1 MFLQKNMDKKLRTRV
16 KLLGTL
22 LGNVLRAQAGEE
34 VFAAVETLRNGYIGL
49 RKKGNDANSN
59 KHAQLSRLI
68 ASLDPDTAT
77 QVVRAFSI
85 YFSLVNIAEESY
97 QHQERRRQCRS
108 SGPAWPGSFAATLN
122 ELRHDGID
130 ADQLQTIFNR
140 LNYYPVI
147 TAHPTE
153 AKRRMVK
160 EALRRIFITS
170 EKLDDVGLTGPEKD
184 EITLQLETEIQILWK
199 TDEVRIR
206 RPKVE
211 DEIHAGITYFQ
222 DCLFEAAPL
231 AYRNLE
237 RATQRIYGDGIN
249 VPSYLRFGSWI
260 GGDRDGNPNV
270 TPEITAYALR
280 TQSEAVLLEYL
291 NRLSKLSRTLTLSSS
306 LCTPT
311 AVFNRALKAYDPLAD
326 IAFSGDSERFDN
338 EPYRRMIFVI
348 RYRLEQNLVQ
358 VKRAL
363 RERYSDNQA
372 KGYENEDELLRDLR
386 LIYDSLLSHGD
397 ARIADGKLKDLIRL
411 VETFGFYLMN
421 LDLRQESTRH
431 SDAITEILS
440 VAYHDNSY
448 VGLNEEQRLE
458 TLSEHVASRQPPVL
472 DKSVLSKP
480 TRETIEV
487 FEVMRQMQKE
497 ISPRAFGTY
506 VISMT
511 HAASHVMEVMLL
523 ARLTGLIDCSSKD
536 WRCNILVSP
545 LFETIEDLAHIEI
558 VMEQLLSNDTYR
570 QLLAIAGNSQ
580 EVMLGYSDSCKD
592 GGILASNWTLHEA
605 QRKITAI
612 AQRHHIDCC
621 LFHGRGGT
629 IGRGGGPTHEAI
641 LSQPAGT
648 VFGQIKFTEQGEVLS
663 SKYSN
668 LETAIYELTMGST
681 GLIKASRGLVEKTP
695 AVRDRHTDIMETL
708 TQTGEAAYRALTDN
722 NPALLDYFYEA
733 TPVMEIGLLNI
744 GSRPSHRSKGDR
756 SKNSVRAIA
765 WIFGWAQA
773 RQTMPAWYGIG
784 SALEKWS
791 QQHANNNINTL
802 REMYQH
808 WPFFRALLGNTQMA
822 LFKCDMAIA
831 KEYAALCHDPETAT
845 QIYTQI
851 ETEYNRTVEY
861 VLKVANIKQLLDETP
876 ILSLSLARR
885 SPYLDPLS
893 HIQVTLLKRYRDHNL
908 PDAERMIWL
917 DPLLRSINAIAAGM
931 RNTG

>member
-1 MFLQKNMDKKLRTRV
+1 MDKKLRARV

-22 LGNVLRAQAGEE
+22 LGNVLRAQAGEA
-34 VFAAVETLRNGYIGL
+34 VFEAVETLRNGYIGL
-49 RKKGNDANSN
+49 RKRGNGSGS
-59 KHAQLSRLI
+59 KRAQLSRLI
-68 ASLDPDTAT
+68 AGLDPEKVT
-77 QVVRAFSI
+77 QVLRAFSI
-85 YFSLVNIAEESY
+85 YFSLVNIAEEAY

-108 SGPAWPGSFAATLN
+108 SGPAWPGSFAATLH
-122 ELRHDGID
+122 ELRESNID
-130 ADQLQTIFNR
+130 ASQIQTIFNR

-160 EALRRIFITS
+160 EALRRIFLTS
-170 EKLDDVGLTGPEKD
+170 GKLDDTSLTPPEKE
-184 EITLQLETEIQILWK
+184 EIILQLETEIQILWK
-199 TDEVRIR
+199 TDEVRVR

-211 DEIHAGITYFQ
+211 DEIHTGITYFQ
-222 DCLFEAAPL
+222 DCLFEAVPL

-237 RATQRIYGDGIN
+237 KATQRLYGDGVT

-270 TPEITAYALR
+270 TPEVTAYALR
-280 TQSEAVLLEYL
+280 TQSEVVLLEYL
-291 NRLSKLSRTLTLSSS
+291 NRLSELSRTLTLSSS
-306 LCTPT
+306 LCQPT
-311 AVFNRALKAYDPLAD
+311 AVFTRALKAYDPLAE

-348 RYRLEQNLVQ
+348 RYRLEQNLIQ
-358 VKRAL
+358 VKRVL
-363 RERYSDNQA
+363 REPYSDTRA
-372 KGYENEDELLRDLR
+372 RAYENEDELLRDLR
-386 LIYDSLLSHGD
+386 LIYDSLYSHGD
-397 ARIADGKLKDLIRL
+397 GRIADSKLKDLLRL

-421 LDLRQESTRH
+421 LDVRQESTRH
-431 SDAITEILS
+431 SDAIAELLTQ
-440 VAYHDNSY
+440 AYGNDRYAS
-448 VGLNEEQRLE
+448 LDEAQRLT
-458 TLSEHVASRQPPVL
+458 TLSELVASRQAPAI
-472 DKSVLSKP
+472 DKSVLSES
-480 TRETIEV
+480 TLETIAV
-487 FEVMRQMQKE
+487 FEVMRQMQQE
-497 ISPRAFGTY
+497 ISPNAFGTY

-511 HAASHVMEVMLL
+511 HAASHVMEVILL
-523 ARLTGLIDCSSKD
+523 ARLTGLIDCSHQD
-536 WRCNILVSP
+536 WRCSIRVSP
-545 LFETIEDLAHIEI
+545 LFETIEDLAHIEV

-570 QLLAIAGNSQ
+570 RLLALSGNTQ

-592 GGILASNWTLHEA
+592 GGIFASNWNLHEA
-605 QRKITAI
+605 QRKITTI
-612 AQRHHIDCC
+612 ALRHEIECC

-668 LETAIYELTMGST
+668 LETAVYELTMGST

-695 AVRDRHTDIMETL
+695 VVEDHHADIMEIL
-708 TQTGEAAYRALTDN
+708 TQEGEAAYRALTDN

-744 GSRPSHRSKGDR
+744 GSRPSHRNKGDR
-756 SKNSVRAIA
+756 SKDSVRAIA

-784 SALEKWS
+784 TALEKWY
-791 QQHANNNINTL
+791 QQHADNSIKTL
-802 REMYQH
+802 GEMYQH
-808 WPFFRALLGNTQMA
+808 WPFFRALLSNTQMA
-822 LFKCDMAIA
+822 LFKADMGIA
-831 KEYAALCHDPETAT
+831 KEYASLCKDPETAA
-845 QIYTQI
+845 QIYAQI
-851 ETEYNRTVEY
+851 EAEYNRTVEY
-861 VLKVANIKQLLDETP
+861 VLKVANIKHLLDETP

-885 SPYLDPLS
+885 TPYLDPLS
-893 HIQVTLLKRYRDHNL
+893 HIQVILLKRHRDHNL
-908 PDAERMIWL
+908 PEAERMIWL